1 MARRAFGDAAGFLIG
16 WVVLLDFAVVIA
28 LALLFVPHYAAA
40 AIGHVGEVD
49 SPLDQYIA
57 FGLVV
62 LVALWHLRGRP
73 GLRVLA
79 IGASAI
85 DLVMQVLVAA
95 LGLALV
101 VDPSGLT
108 TNLDLGV
115 APTWDALAFS
125 IPIALLAFTGLE
137 LVAALLRETK
147 TEPRQVAGW
156 TVGAL
161 LVTVLVYVMIAVAA
175 LSAYPVEPAPDTP
188 SGYAS
193 AISTT
198 WLEAPLAGLAQ
209 AIGEELGGSG
219 AAMRAIVGFTA
230 MALLLVT
237 GMAAFVGATR
247 VLDALGQMRGLPGP
261 LARRSRR
268 SGTSAPGTAMIVALV
283 GAALV
288 IGSLYHEPASGL
300 AGIYSFGILAAAMA
314 VFASVIALRF
324 TEPDVERPLRM
335 RLDVA
340 FGSVLIPISAV
351 IGLLAAW
358 ALWLLA
364 LGSHPA
370 VRTVPPLWLLL
381 GAITFALTRRH
392 RGLPICRAARR
403 RPRPCRSWP
412 RCRTAP
418 SSCRSS
424 RPARSRRRCCASA
437 AKLAAAEQGA
447 RVVGLLVFEVPWIS
461 TSTRRSRARPSARA
475 GAACSASSSR
485 ATTRCRSSCTWRA
498 DARSRGPSSTK
509 ARALDAGLILIGA
522 VPRFG
527 QRAGRDVVFSDT
539 VENVLRRAHGRVIV
553 TAFPPGTASIA
564 EPEDPVGAGHPPR

>member
-1 MARRAFGDAAGFLIG
+1 
-16 WVVLLDFAVVIA
+16 
-28 LALLFVPHYAAA
+28 
-40 AIGHVGEVD
+40 
-49 SPLDQYIA
+49 
-57 FGLVV
+57 
-62 LVALWHLRGRP
+62 
-73 GLRVLA
+73 
-79 IGASAI
+79 
-85 DLVMQVLVAA
+85 
-95 LGLALV
+95 
-101 VDPSGLT
+101 
-108 TNLDLGV
+108 
-115 APTWDALAFS
+115 
-125 IPIALLAFTGLE
+125 
-137 LVAALLRETK
+137 
-147 TEPRQVAGW
+147 
-156 TVGAL
+156 
-161 LVTVLVYVMIAVAA
+161 
-175 LSAYPVEPAPDTP
+175 
-188 SGYAS
+188 
-193 AISTT
+193 
-198 WLEAPLAGLAQ
+198 
-209 AIGEELGGSG
+209 
-219 AAMRAIVGFTA
+219 MRAIVGFTA

-283 GAALV
+283 GGALV

-392 RGLPICRAARR
+392 RGLPILPR
-403 RPRPCRSWP
+403 RPSP
-412 RCRTAP
+412 TATVP
-418 SSCRSS
+418 ELAEV
-424 RPARSRRRCCASA
+424 PYGTIVVPLKQAGPLEEEMLASA

-447 RVVGLLVFEVPWIS
+447 RVVGLLVFEVPLDLDIDAPLEGQAES
-461 TSTRRSRARPSARA
+461 EARCRVLCEQFARDYKVPVELHVARGRAISRAIVNE
-475 GAACSASSSR
+475 
-485 ATTRCRSSCTWRA
+485 
-498 DARSRGPSSTK
+498 

>member
-1 MARRAFGDAAGFLIG
+1 MT
-16 WVVLLDFAVVIA
+16 VV
-28 LALLFVPHYAAA
+28 
-40 AIGHVGEVD
+40 
-49 SPLDQYIA
+49 
-57 FGLVV
+57 
-62 LVALWHLRGRP
+62 
-73 GLRVLA
+73 
-79 IGASAI
+79 
-85 DLVMQVLVAA
+85 
-95 LGLALV
+95 
-101 VDPSGLT
+101 
-108 TNLDLGV
+108 
-115 APTWDALAFS
+115 
-125 IPIALLAFTGLE
+125 
-137 LVAALLRETK
+137 
-147 TEPRQVAGW
+147 
-156 TVGAL
+156 
-161 LVTVLVYVMIAVAA
+161 VYVLIAVAA
-175 LSAYPVEPAPDTP
+175 LSAYPVERAPDTP
-188 SGYAS
+188 SGFAS

-209 AIGEELGGSG
+209 AIGEELGGTG

-247 VLDALGQMRGLPGP
+247 VLDALGQMRGLPAP

-268 SGTSAPGTAMIVALV
+268 SGTSLPGTVMIVALV

-381 GAITFALTRRH
+381 GAVTFALTRRQ
-392 RGLPICRAARR
+392 RGLPILPR
-403 RPRPCRSWP
+403 RPS
-412 RCRTAP
+412 
-418 SSCRSS
+418 
-424 RPARSRRRCCASA
+424 PAASVPELAEVPYGTIVVPLKQAGPLEEEMLASA

-447 RVVGLLVFEVPWIS
+447 GVVGMLVFETPLEFGLETVLEGQVEREGACRLLCEQFARDYKVPVELHVARGRAI
-461 TSTRRSRARPSARA
+461 SRAIVNE
-475 GAACSASSSR
+475 
-485 ATTRCRSSCTWRA
+485 
-498 DARSRGPSSTK
+498 

-539 VENVLRRAHGRVIV
+539 VENVLRRAHCRVIV

-564 EPEDPVGAGHPPR
+564 EPEEPVGAGQPPR